1 MRQGHLLGLVYRAG
15 GGHNFG
21 GGRSSGSHSGV
32 HSGGFS
38 SGSSSSSGGGA
49 IIGIIVLLLLIG
61 IAVAIIL
68 VLRKKGRSMT
78 AYAAAGSGLITAA
91 TVAANAPQAPVT
103 VAPTT
108 QDGLTAIRAHD
119 PGFDEARFVS
129 DAEKAFFT
137 VQEAWTQLKPDL
149 SRRVMADSVWQQHRV
164 QIQSYQENHKR
175 NVLENLAIANAAIV
189 GAFTDGAYDTIML
202 RFRAGCADYDL
213 DTNNNKIIR
222 GNKNFTEWTE
232 DWCFQRSAQ
241 ATTKTQGGT
250 MASKCPNCGAPL
262 DLDLQG
268 VCKYCRAPVMSGAY
282 DWVLTRI
289 EQVSS

>member
-1 MRQGHLLGLVYRAG
+1 MRHGDLLGLLYRAG

-21 GGRSSGSHSGV
+21 GGGGHSSGGVRSSG
-32 HSGGFS
+32 GGFVA
-38 SGSSSSSGGGA
+38 GGGSSGGGA
-49 IIGIIVLLLLIG
+49 AAGVIVLLVLIA
-61 IAVAIIL
+61 IAVIVIL
-68 VLRKKGRSMT
+68 ALRKKGKSAGAFVAKAVT
-78 AYAAAGSGLITAA
+78 AANVPAAA
-91 TVAANAPQAPVT
+91 PVS

-108 QDGLTAIRAHD
+108 TDGLTAIRAHD

-149 SRRVMADSVWQQHRV
+149 SRRVMADNIWQQHRV
-164 QIQSYQENHKR
+164 QIQSYQDNHKR

-189 GAFTDGAYDTIML
+189 GAHTDGAYDTIML
-202 RFRAGCADYDL
+202 RFRAGCADYDV
-213 DTNNNKIIR
+213 DTNNNKVIR
-222 GNKNFTEWTE
+222 GNKNFVEWSE

-289 EQVSS
+289 DQVST

>member
-1 MRQGHLLGLVYRAG
+1 MRHGDLLGLLYRAG

-21 GGRSSGSHSGV
+21 GGGGHSSGGV
-32 HSGGFS
+32 R
-38 SGSSSSSGGGA
+38 SSGGGFVA
-49 IIGIIVLLLLIG
+49 GGSSGGGSAAAGIIVLLVLIV
-61 IAVAIIL
+61 IAVVVIL
-68 VLRKKGRSMT
+68 LLRNKGKS
-78 AYAAAGSGLITAA
+78 AAAAFAGAAAGAVTAA
-91 TVAANAPQAPVT
+91 NVPAAAPVT

-108 QDGLTAIRAHD
+108 QDGLNAIRAHD

-149 SRRVMADSVWQQHRV
+149 SRRVMADNVWQQHRV

-189 GAFTDGAYDTIML
+189 GAHTDGAYDTIML
-202 RFRAGCADYDL
+202 RFRAGCSDYDV

-289 EQVSS
+289 EQVKT